1 VTKRIAVVATAW
13 TLLVGSVVSA
23 VASER
28 APRHQRRA
36 IPVRLVPVSRDEQA
50 RQTVRVADFMNGRTV
65 EATTARTARRCSS
78 PTHAG
83 ARGPQHAPAVGAR
96 GRSHPALTELSRN
109 RP

>member
-1 VTKRIAVVATAW
+1 MTRRIAVVATAW

-65 EATTARTARRCSS
+65 EATTARAARSSS

-83 ARGPQHAPAVGAR
+83 ARGPQRAPAVGAR
-96 GRSHPALTELSRN
+96 GRSHPALTELWRN